1 MTLEITKKQ
10 RVLLL
15 ESLSTRMQR
24 IEEMI
29 KIYKGD
35 EQMEEVYS
43 KEFLDVEY
51 LRQMII
57 NTNNQ

>member
-1 MTLEITKKQ
+1 MTLQITDRQ
-10 RVLLL
+10 RALLL
-15 ESLSTRMQR
+15 ESLTTRMQR

-29 KIYKGD
+29 RIYKGD